1 MYRATF
7 LASALTLALAA
18 GASHAQQAPSAMM
31 EAENDDVIVEPFG
44 ITIDQLDDYD
54 VYGVGGEEIG
64 EVDDVL
70 VDQTG
75 QPVALAIEVGGFLGV
90 GGKEVIVPLEQ
101 ISVQSERVILDMSR
115 EQIEALEEWRH

>member
-7 LASALTLALAA
+7 LASALTLALTA